1 MKVKFYIAILLFL
14 MANFSNA
21 QKLGFGIQIGSEV
34 RSITNHT
41 IEKSRFNDST
51 YQIQYTPGNVMKAFF
66 SLNFYDSDETGFDFL
81 FGYNRMGGIIYD
93 PTARDTFGIQR
104 FLGNEIGNTRIDIF
118 DVHMDRY
125 LPLAKR
131 NERLII
137 RWGYGLNL
145 FYTKAE
151 ATNIT
156 KPNLV
161 FNQRRIYAGVT
172 PKVLSKLT
180 YASKNKRFLIEGV
193 LAYNVANFAY
203 YYNRNFDPNLT
214 IRQQTNTIFD
224 FDIPTSING
233 RLGFVFLISKKK
245 DSEKN
250 TEKTNE

>member
-1 MKVKFYIAILLFL
+1 MKVKIYFAVLLILVGYS
-14 MANFSNA
+14 SNA
-21 QKLGFGIQIGSEV
+21 QKLGIGIQIGSEV
-34 RSITNHT
+34 RPLINHT
-41 IEKSRFNDST
+41 VEKNLLSDST
-51 YQIQYTPGNVMKAFF
+51 YQIQYSPGNVMKAFLT
-66 SLNFYDSDETGFDFL
+66 LNFYDSDGTGFDFL
-81 FGYNRMGGIIYD
+81 FGYNQKGGFIYD
-93 PTARDTFGIQR
+93 PTARDTFGLQR
-104 FLGNEIGNTRIDIF
+104 FLGNEIGNIKIDIF

-131 NERLII
+131 NERLNI

-151 ATNIT
+151 SSNIS

-161 FNQRRIYAGVT
+161 FNQRRIYAGIT

-203 YYNRNFDPNLT
+203 SHSRVFDPKLT
-214 IRQQTNTIFD
+214 IRQQSNSIFD

-233 RLGFVFLISKKK
+233 RLGFVFLFNKKK